1 MKRFDEIH
9 VSEIIEYNRI
19 ECSRRNESF
28 NVKSQLLLEIIDK
41 VNQLSDISDD
51 RERVLRQASTFM
63 GLTVFEQPFNNA
75 NKSTATAVTIDFL
88 HSNSFDLDVRNIR
101 KQSELLDILEKIMY
115 LFEDESQKG
124 VLLVREFLEKHMEEL
139 H

>member
-1 MKRFDEIH
+1 MKRFDEFHI
-9 VSEIIEYNRI
+9 SEIIEYNKI
-19 ECSRRNESF
+19 ECARRNELF

-51 RERVLRQASTFM
+51 RERILKQASTLM
-63 GLTVFEQPFNNA
+63 GLIVFEQPFNNA

-88 HSNSFDLDVRNIR
+88 HSNGFDLDIKDIR

-124 VLLVREFLEKHMEEL
+124 VLMIREFLEKHMKEL

>member
-1 MKRFDEIH
+1 MKRFDEFHI
-9 VSEIIEYNRI
+9 SEIIEYNKI
-19 ECSRRNESF
+19 ECSRRNELF

-41 VNQLSDISDD
+41 VNQLSDISDN
-51 RERVLRQASTFM
+51 RERILKQASTFM
-63 GLTVFEQPFNNA
+63 GLIVFEQPFNNA

-88 HSNSFDLDVRNIR
+88 HSNGFDLDIKDVR
-101 KQSELLDILEKIMY
+101 KQSELLDILEKTMY

-124 VLLVREFLEKHMEEL
+124 VLMIRGFLEKHMKEL

>member
-1 MKRFDEIH
+1 MKKFDEFH
-9 VSEIIEYNRI
+9 VSEIIEYNKI

-41 VNQLSDISDD
+41 TNQLSDISND
-51 RERVLRQASTFM
+51 RDRVLKQASTFM
-63 GLTVFEQPFNNA
+63 GLIVFEQPFNNA

-88 HSNSFDLDVRNIR
+88 HSNGFDFDVRDIR
-101 KQSELLDILEKIMY
+101 KQSELLDILEKVMY

-124 VLLVREFLEKHMEEL
+124 VFMVRAFLEKHMKKL

>member
-1 MKRFDEIH
+1 MKKFDEFH
-9 VSEIIEYNRI
+9 VSEIIEYDRI

-28 NVKSQLLLEIIDK
+28 GVKSQLLLEIIDK

-51 RERVLRQASTFM
+51 RERILEQASMFM
-63 GLTVFEQPFNNA
+63 GLIVFEQPFNNA
-75 NKSTATAVTIDFL
+75 NKSTAVAVTIDFL
-88 HSNSFDLDVRNIR
+88 YSNGFALDVKNIR
-101 KQSELLDILEKIMY
+101 KQAELLDILEKVMY

-124 VLLVREFLEKHMEEL
+124 VLMVRGFLKRHMKKL

>member
-1 MKRFDEIH
+1 MKRFNEFH
-9 VSEIIEYNRI
+9 VSEIIEYNKI

-41 VNQLSDISDD
+41 VNQLSGISDD
-51 RERVLRQASTFM
+51 RERVLRQASTFI

-88 HSNSFDLDVRNIR
+88 HSNGFDLGVKDI
-101 KQSELLDILEKIMY
+101 KIESELLDILEKIMY
-115 LFEDESQKG
+115 LFEDETQKG
-124 VLLVREFLEKHMEEL
+124 ILMIREFLEKHL
-139 H
+139 